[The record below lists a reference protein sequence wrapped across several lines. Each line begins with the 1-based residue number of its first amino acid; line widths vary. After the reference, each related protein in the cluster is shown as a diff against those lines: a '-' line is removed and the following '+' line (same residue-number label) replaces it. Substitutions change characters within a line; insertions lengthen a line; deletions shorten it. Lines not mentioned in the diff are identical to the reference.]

1 MEKLSL
7 LLGKLKVGL
16 EVVEY
21 AVLALRRRIRV
32 GGICFMNFLHI
43 VSGWDRRNSHEIWE
57 EMKQQPFIFSGGQ
70 WPMSWDGLHVLW
82 LNY

>member
-43 VSGWDRRNSHEIWE
+43 AI
-57 EMKQQPFIFSGGQ
+57 I
-70 WPMSWDGLHVLW
+70 
-82 LNY
+82 